1 MRWSK
6 SDSSNI
12 LAVLHYVGDSV
23 YGEEIRDYVKS
34 KNLILLQRIK
44 HLKIRKKQGLSQ
56 KNPCFFIYYCYSF
69 LFKNIHF
76 KLGEE

>member
-23 YGEEIRDYVKS
+23 YGEEVGGYV
-34 KNLILLQRIK
+34 NGIK
-44 HLKIRKKQGLSQ
+44 FDIITKV
-56 KNPCFFIYYCYSF
+56 
-69 LFKNIHF
+69 
-76 KLGEE
+76 E

>member
-23 YGEEIRDYVKS
+23 YGKEIRDYVKS

-44 HLKIRKKQGLSQ
+44 HLKIRKKAGIITKKSLL
-56 KNPCFFIYYCYSF
+56 FYLLLLF
-69 LFKNIHF
+69 LFIQKHSF
-76 KLGEE
+76 